1 MNLKILKNLFIYFL
15 LFTPISLGVISC
27 SGNNKSSSKFK
38 EEITSDFIPPIT
50 AVAALGQL
58 SPSGEIR
65 QLAAPISQFG
75 SSPRV
80 VEILVNEGDFVKKG
94 DILAIFENGEKL
106 IADLERN
113 ENLINTIN
121 EEIILKNDQIQR
133 YEQALSKD
141 VYSFV
146 EFSQRKDEL
155 LKLQK
160 PVSYTHLRAHET

>member
-1 MNLKILKNLFIYFL
+1 MKLKILKNLFIYFL
-15 LFTPISLGVISC
+15 LFTPISLGLISC

-75 SSPRV
+75 SSPRI

-94 DILAIFENGEKL
+94 DILQSLKMEK
-106 IADLERN
+106 N
-113 ENLINTIN
+113 
-121 EEIILKNDQIQR
+121 
-133 YEQALSKD
+133 
-141 VYSFV
+141 
-146 EFSQRKDEL
+146 
-155 LKLQK
+155 
-160 PVSYTHLRAHET
+160 

>member
-1 MNLKILKNLFIYFL
+1 MCIRD
-15 LFTPISLGVISC
+15 S
-27 SGNNKSSSKFK
+27 
-38 EEITSDFIPPIT
+38 FIPPIT

-75 SSPRV
+75 SSPRI

-121 EEIILKNDQIQR
+121 EEITLKKDQIQR
-133 YEQALSKD
+133 YELALSND

-146 EFSQRKDEL
+146 EFSRRKDEL

-160 PVSYTHLRAHET
+160 QKINLIGDQKNI

>member
-1 MNLKILKNLFIYFL
+1 MKLKIFKNLFIYFL

-27 SGNNKSSSKFK
+27 SGTNKSSTRSKDDINA
-38 EEITSDFIPPIT
+38 EFIAPIT

-75 SSPRV
+75 SSPRI

-94 DILAIFENGEKL
+94 DILAIFENEEKL

-113 ENLINTIN
+113 SIKN
-121 EEIILKNDQIQR
+121 IIK
-133 YEQALSKD
+133 
-141 VYSFV
+141 
-146 EFSQRKDEL
+146 RK
-155 LKLQK
+155 
-160 PVSYTHLRAHET
+160 